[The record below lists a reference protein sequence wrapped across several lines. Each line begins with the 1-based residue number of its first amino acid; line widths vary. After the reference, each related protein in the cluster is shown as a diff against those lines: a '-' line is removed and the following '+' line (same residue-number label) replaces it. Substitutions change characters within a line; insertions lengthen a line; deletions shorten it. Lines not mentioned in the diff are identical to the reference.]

1 MVGGDNGSP
10 LTLTNGFR
18 CRYALTGA
26 VWPRSTG
33 EPMQRLITLF
43 VSAYWT
49 AYFGLLALASMARAT
64 GDPGPAA
71 AFAPSFGF
79 LEGTGDS
86 PALAGAL
93 AFGCALSAALFAW
106 TLLDAAMR
114 PGMRRTDGDDVPRL
128 ALGVS
133 IGVVTLVMVAG
144 LAQPDVPVQ
153 STFILFI
160 ALLASYVAIHLEQ
173 AALTRRRLQDVAEPS
188 SMARMMALGAA
199 HTSLLPRLSGRSELD
214 TGKGS

>member
-1 MVGGDNGSP
+1 
-10 LTLTNGFR
+10 
-18 CRYALTGA
+18 
-26 VWPRSTG
+26 
-33 EPMQRLITLF
+33 MQRLITLF

-64 GDPGPAA
+64 GDQGPFEG
-71 AFAPSFGF
+71 FASSFD
-79 LEGTGDS
+79 LLAGTGDS
-86 PALAGAL
+86 PTLAGAL

-114 PGMRRTDGDDVPRL
+114 PGVRRIDGDDVPRL
-128 ALGVS
+128 ALGVAM
-133 IGVVTLVMVAG
+133 GVVTLVMVAG
-144 LAQPDVPVQ
+144 VAQPSGVAVD

-160 ALLASYVAIHLEQ
+160 ALLASYVAMHLEQ
-173 AALTRRRLQDVAEPS
+173 AALSRRRVEDLAEPS

-199 HTSLLPRLSGRSELD
+199 HTSLLPRLSGRSDLD